1 MLFYR
6 NVLGSLAVSQCWSW
20 GEITGAGIYFL
31 AWLVVAALCAG
42 GIRDVISA
50 AICLSLSPPSNLPNR
65 TISSSLYL
73 RVCVYVTHN
82 SSSIQWWC
90 GHTRWQCCYLDV
102 SWRHSQKR
110 CFQHGY
116 KDVLLDELVSCFSA
130 VIVDLEEELL
140 AGEWL
145 RLLWVSTEISGEKLF
160 LKGSKYENKHFS
172 VVEDDVDTVAAVAST
187 RLFLHYWPS
196 QWFKL
201 LNAEQRSVLY
211 MVTPQGSDFTFLPF

>member
-42 GIRDVISA
+42 GIRDVISE
-50 AICLSLSPPSNLPNR
+50 AICHSLSPPSNLPNR

-73 RVCVYVTHN
+73 RVCVYVTQN
-82 SSSIQWWC
+82 TQWWC

-116 KDVLLDELVSCFSA
+116 KDVLLDELVSLFFCCYCLIWRRSCWLENDFACCESA
-130 VIVDLEEELL
+130 Q
-140 AGEWL
+140 
-145 RLLWVSTEISGEKLF
+145 K
-160 LKGSKYENKHFS
+160 
-172 VVEDDVDTVAAVAST
+172 
-187 RLFLHYWPS
+187 
-196 QWFKL
+196 
-201 LNAEQRSVLY
+201 
-211 MVTPQGSDFTFLPF
+211 

>member
-42 GIRDVISA
+42 GIWDVISE
-50 AICLSLSPPSNLPNR
+50 AIYHSLSLPTNLPNR

-82 SSSIQWWC
+82 SYSFEWWC
-90 GHTRWQCCYLDV
+90 GYTRWQCCYLDV
-102 SWRHSQKR
+102 SWRQSQKS

-116 KDVLLDELVSCFSA
+116 KDVLLDTWARENIFVFLLLLF
-130 VIVDLEEELL
+130 DLEEELL
-140 AGEWL
+140 AREWL
-145 RLLWVSTEISGEKLF
+145 PLLWVNTEIKSKWIDWKKTGFFEG
-160 LKGSKYENKHFS
+160 LKIWK
-172 VVEDDVDTVAAVAST
+172 
-187 RLFLHYWPS
+187 
-196 QWFKL
+196 
-201 LNAEQRSVLY
+201 
-211 MVTPQGSDFTFLPF
+211 

>member
-42 GIRDVISA
+42 GIRDVISE
-50 AICLSLSPPSNLPNR
+50 AICHSLSPPSNLPNR

-130 VIVDLEEELL
+130 VIVWFGGG
-140 AGEWL
+140 AVGW
-145 RLLWVSTEISGEKLF
+145 RMTSPAVSQDRNKWREIVFEG
-160 LKGSKYENKHFS
+160 LKIWK
-172 VVEDDVDTVAAVAST
+172 
-187 RLFLHYWPS
+187 
-196 QWFKL
+196 
-201 LNAEQRSVLY
+201 
-211 MVTPQGSDFTFLPF
+211 